1 MLEGEI
7 SIRSTTEK
15 TDQMNEDD
23 ENPVDNEI
31 SRVRK
36 GETFGEAA
44 IRDETQREFS
54 AKCM

>member
-1 MLEGEI
+1 
-7 SIRSTTEK
+7 
-15 TDQMNEDD
+15 MNEDD